1 MWRVVCIESLL
12 SLLFEVLIDCVL
24 ICFLRCLIKMI
35 AIIVAAKRKSGAVSP
50 IGRGSLGVSAHP
62 GIPTSSSSVPLPES
76 LLPPGLLLEEGV
88 LLPKGV

>member
-1 MWRVVCIESLL
+1 MAI
-12 SLLFEVLIDCVL
+12 
-24 ICFLRCLIKMI
+24 I
-35 AIIVAAKRKSGAVSP
+35 AIIAAANQKSGVLSP
-50 IGRGSLGVSAHP
+50 NGSGSLGVSAQP